1 MTLFY
6 ILCRGGRWLPR
17 ILMSRSAMPPTVDDE
32 PLEPHEGAHLNDQGH
47 PGKRVRDEDGH
58 PVDFFLK
65 VLVRVVRLA
74 HPDGRL
80 GLIGDA
86 AIPHDDNRIPPL
98 SRA

>member
-1 MTLFY
+1 MTLLY
-6 ILCRGGRWLPR
+6 ILCSRGSEWLPL

-32 PLEPHEGAHLNDQGH
+32 PLEPHEGAHLDDQGN

-65 VLVRVVRLA
+65 VPLRVVRLA

-80 GLIGDA
+80 WLIGDA
-86 AIPHDDNRIPPL
+86 AIPHDDKFQE
-98 SRA
+98 